1 MTAQIDR
8 IGAAFEYLE
17 SGPQMTTTFADIKDP
32 SKIIKYTPMKTS
44 LKFQWEKYMKE
55 RYDSRILEIE
65 TLMETWVKDIERAK
79 VKRSLVNA
87 DKRGTGITRSNMCG
101 EETNKGDMNKRI
113 DLVLEAYR
121 NRGKWKNPM

>member
-1 MTAQIDR
+1 
-8 IGAAFEYLE
+8 
-17 SGPQMTTTFADIKDP
+17 
-32 SKIIKYTPMKTS
+32 
-44 LKFQWEKYMKE
+44 MKE